1 MGLKH
6 HKLFIHD
13 HINSRELSEVYFS
26 NLTDSGRLFILL
38 ELPKNKVDQ
47 QPLIDEIIN
56 EAATYFETSQQE
68 DSEMLLEEILHQLNQ
83 ILPDISASSK
93 IKNWLATIDMAV
105 GIIKEDEVFLAGI
118 GNINAILVQ
127 HNQLTPILDKNIEI
141 NPSKIF
147 ADIISGSL
155 DQGDVLMV
163 STDALF
169 DYISKEKIKQITKQ
183 YSPQGTVIK
192 VNELL
197 ETVPDF
203 VSFNSVFIKNATETD
218 REAVPET
225 RESIEEKEEPIL
237 VSDTHSSHNPAK
249 SKFSSPDKTKTKT
262 VVDIKGFKN
271 IGFIKKLQKIFALV
285 GLFFAMVGKS
295 ITYVGNKI
303 KAGFL
308 FLFSRNYRQK
318 TETETLD
325 SIKHITDKKV
335 NWWQALSLKKKIAL
349 GGFFVVLLVFLQ
361 SLVMMTQQKDVEQK
375 NQAYEDAFVKIEENY
390 NEMEAKLIYNDE
402 EAAEELLL
410 ENFEILDNLKASS
423 PEQEQEIAQKR
434 EELFY
439 KLNKVRHI
447 NVIPEPAEL
456 FNMADKVVET
466 RNIVQK
472 DGKFYILS
480 DSRLYLIE
488 DNNLS
493 LVADLH
499 EGQSV
504 QSMTDWPNE
513 NKIVMS
519 TMSPDKKL
527 SYSIFD
533 LDKKETVA
541 VFEPITDNTE
551 VSDLS
556 IYGNNLYVLD
566 SQNSQIFK
574 YPESGNGFGGG
585 LTWLQEEVDL
595 SNASSLTIDGSI
607 YTIDNDGTIR
617 NFLKGARE
625 DFDYH
630 EPRPTI
636 GKDVI
641 IKTFKDSDY
650 LYIIDPQNMRI
661 VILDKE
667 GNIKDQYA
675 SQKFDNL
682 VDLAID
688 PEEKAIYLLNG
699 EHLYLLAI
707 NE

>member
-13 HINSRELSEVYFS
+13 HINARELSEVYFS

-47 QPLIDEIIN
+47 QSLIDEIIN

-93 IKNWLATIDMAV
+93 IKSWLSTIDMAI
-105 GIIKEDEVFLAGI
+105 GIIKDDDVFLAGI
-118 GNINAILVQ
+118 GNVNALLVQ
-127 HNQLTPILDKNIEI
+127 HNQLTPILDKNVEI

-203 VSFNSVFIKNATETD
+203 VTFNSIFIKNATETD
-218 REAVPET
+218 RDAVPET
-225 RESIEEKEEPIL
+225 KDMAEEKEEPIL
-237 VSDTHSSHNPAK
+237 VADSHPTPAK
-249 SKFSSPDKTKTKT
+249 SKFASPDKPKTKT
-262 VVDIKGFKN
+262 VVDVRGFKN
-271 IGFIKKLQKIFALV
+271 ISFIKKIQKVFSLI
-285 GLFFAMVGKS
+285 GLFFVMVGKS
-295 ITYVGNKI
+295 IGYVGSKI
-303 KAGFL
+303 KAGFM

-318 TETETLD
+318 TDTETLD
-325 SIKHITDKKV
+325 SIKHITDEKV
-335 NWWQALSLKKKIAL
+335 SWWQALSLKKKIAL

-361 SLVMMTQQKDVEQK
+361 SLVMMTQQKDFEEK
-375 NQAYEDAFVKIEENY
+375 NQAYDDALVKIEENY

-402 EAAEELLL
+402 EAAEALLL
-410 ENFEILDNLKASS
+410 ENLEILDNLKASS
-423 PEQEQEIAQKR
+423 PEQEQEIAQKK

-456 FNMADKVVET
+456 FDMADKVIDT

-480 DSRLYLIE
+480 DSRIYLIE

-493 LVADLH
+493 LVANLQ

-513 NKIVMS
+513 NKLVMS
-519 TMSPDKKL
+519 VINTNEEL

-541 VFEPITDNTE
+541 VFEPNADNTE

-556 IYGNNLYVLD
+556 IYGDNLYVLD
-566 SQNSQIFK
+566 ASNSQIFK

-585 LTWLQEEVDL
+585 VSWLQEEVDL
-595 SNASSLTIDGSI
+595 SNAASLTIDGSI

-636 GKDVI
+636 GQNVT

-682 VDLAID
+682 VDLAVD